1 MKSSIELSIL
11 KTIDISLNLHFLL
24 RKELLFMNKTLSK
37 EQVDDQ
43 RFAFAIK
50 ACHMM
55 GYDAEKAA
63 DLLEA
68 DVLQIRAVY
77 DLIEKGYVDF
87 DSK

>member
-1 MKSSIELSIL
+1 
-11 KTIDISLNLHFLL
+11 
-24 RKELLFMNKTLSK
+24 MNKALSK
-37 EQVDDQ
+37 EQIDDQ

>member
-1 MKSSIELSIL
+1 
-11 KTIDISLNLHFLL
+11 
-24 RKELLFMNKTLSK
+24 MNKTLSK

-43 RFAFAIK
+43 RFAFAVK

-55 GYDAEKAA
+55 GYCAEKAA

-68 DVLQIRAVY
+68 DVLQVRVIYAM
-77 DLIEKGYVDF
+77 IENGYIDF

>member
-1 MKSSIELSIL
+1 
-11 KTIDISLNLHFLL
+11 
-24 RKELLFMNKTLSK
+24 MNKTLSK

-87 DSK
+87 NSK

>member
-1 MKSSIELSIL
+1 
-11 KTIDISLNLHFLL
+11 
-24 RKELLFMNKTLSK
+24 MNKTLSK

-43 RFAFAIK
+43 RFAFAVK

-68 DVLQIRAVY
+68 DVLQIRVIY
-77 DLIEKGYVDF
+77 SMIENG
-87 DSK
+87 

>member
-1 MKSSIELSIL
+1 MTKI
-11 KTIDISLNLHFLL
+11 
-24 RKELLFMNKTLSK
+24 LSK

-68 DVLQIRAVY
+68 DVLQVRVIYAM
-77 DLIEKGYVDF
+77 IENGYIDF

>member
-1 MKSSIELSIL
+1 
-11 KTIDISLNLHFLL
+11 
-24 RKELLFMNKTLSK
+24 MNKTLSK
-37 EQVDDQ
+37 EQIDDQ

-68 DVLQIRAVY
+68 DVLQIRAIYVM
-77 DLIEKGYVDF
+77 IENNFIDV

>member
-1 MKSSIELSIL
+1 
-11 KTIDISLNLHFLL
+11 
-24 RKELLFMNKTLSK
+24 MNKTLSK

>member
-1 MKSSIELSIL
+1 
-11 KTIDISLNLHFLL
+11 
-24 RKELLFMNKTLSK
+24 MNKTLSK

-68 DVLQIRAVY
+68 DVLQIRVIY
-77 DLIEKGYVDF
+77 SMIENGYVDF

>member
-1 MKSSIELSIL
+1 
-11 KTIDISLNLHFLL
+11 
-24 RKELLFMNKTLSK
+24 MNKTLSK
-37 EQVDDQ
+37 EQVDNQ

-68 DVLQIRAVY
+68 DVLQIRAIYVM
-77 DLIEKGYVDF
+77 IENNFIDF
-87 DSK
+87 GSK

>member
-1 MKSSIELSIL
+1 
-11 KTIDISLNLHFLL
+11 
-24 RKELLFMNKTLSK
+24 MNKTLSK

-43 RFAFAIK
+43 RFAFAVK

-55 GYDAEKAA
+55 GYGAEKAA

-68 DVLQIRAVY
+68 DVMQIRAIY
-77 DLIEKGYVDF
+77 AMIENGYVDF

>member
-1 MKSSIELSIL
+1 MRSSIELSML
-11 KTIDISLNLHFLL
+11 KRIDISLNLHTLL

-68 DVLQIRAVY
+68 DVLQIRAIYVM
-77 DLIEKGYVDF
+77 IENNFIDF

>member
-1 MKSSIELSIL
+1 
-11 KTIDISLNLHFLL
+11 
-24 RKELLFMNKTLSK
+24 MNKTLSK
-37 EQVDDQ
+37 EQIDDQ

-87 DSK
+87 NSK

>member
-1 MKSSIELSIL
+1 
-11 KTIDISLNLHFLL
+11 
-24 RKELLFMNKTLSK
+24 MNKALSK

-68 DVLQIRAVY
+68 DVLQIRAIY
-77 DLIEKGYVDF
+77 DMIENGYVDF

>member
-1 MKSSIELSIL
+1 
-11 KTIDISLNLHFLL
+11 
-24 RKELLFMNKTLSK
+24 MNKTLSK

-50 ACHMM
+50 ACYMM

-68 DVLQIRAVY
+68 DVLQIRAIY
-77 DLIEKGYVDF
+77 TLIENNLIDF
-87 DSK
+87 NSK

>member
-1 MKSSIELSIL
+1 MRSSIELSIL
-11 KTIDISLNLHFLL
+11 KRIDISLNLHTLL

-68 DVLQIRAVY
+68 DVLQIRAIY
-77 DLIEKGYVDF
+77 TLIENNLIDF
-87 DSK
+87 NSK

>member
-1 MKSSIELSIL
+1 
-11 KTIDISLNLHFLL
+11 
-24 RKELLFMNKTLSK
+24 MNKTLSK
-37 EQVDDQ
+37 EQIDDQ

-68 DVLQIRAVY
+68 DVLQIRAIYVM
-77 DLIEKGYVDF
+77 IENNFIDF

>member
-1 MKSSIELSIL
+1 MRSSIELSIT
-11 KTIDISLNLHFLL
+11 KRIDISLNLHTLL

-68 DVLQIRAVY
+68 DVMQIRAIY
-77 DLIEKGYVDF
+77 TMIDNDLIDF

>member
-1 MKSSIELSIL
+1 ML
-11 KTIDISLNLHFLL
+11 KRIDISLNLHTLL

-68 DVLQIRAVY
+68 DVLQIRAIYVMIENN
-77 DLIEKGYVDF
+77 LIDF

>member
-1 MKSSIELSIL
+1 MRSSIELSIL
-11 KTIDISLNLHFLL
+11 KRIDISLNLHTLL

-68 DVLQIRAVY
+68 DVLQIRAIYVM
-77 DLIEKGYVDF
+77 IENGYIDF

>member
-1 MKSSIELSIL
+1 
-11 KTIDISLNLHFLL
+11 
-24 RKELLFMNKTLSK
+24 MNKILSK

-68 DVLQIRAVY
+68 DVLQIRAIY
-77 DLIEKGYVDF
+77 TLIENNLIDF
-87 DSK
+87 GSK

>member
-1 MKSSIELSIL
+1 
-11 KTIDISLNLHFLL
+11 
-24 RKELLFMNKTLSK
+24 MNKTLSK
-37 EQVDDQ
+37 EQIDDQ

-77 DLIEKGYVDF
+77 DLIEKGYIDF
-87 DSK
+87 NSK

>member
-1 MKSSIELSIL
+1 MRLNIGLSII
-11 KTIDISLNLHFLL
+11 KRIDISLNLHTLL

-68 DVLQIRAVY
+68 DVLQIRAIY
-77 DLIEKGYVDF
+77 TLIENNLIDF
-87 DSK
+87 NSK

>member
-1 MKSSIELSIL
+1 
-11 KTIDISLNLHFLL
+11 
-24 RKELLFMNKTLSK
+24 MNKALSK

-68 DVLQIRAVY
+68 DVLQIRAIYVM
-77 DLIEKGYVDF
+77 IENNFIDF
-87 DSK
+87 GSK

>member
-1 MKSSIELSIL
+1 
-11 KTIDISLNLHFLL
+11 
-24 RKELLFMNKTLSK
+24 MNKTLSK

-63 DLLEA
+63 AVLDA
-68 DVLQIRAVY
+68 DVLQIKSIY
-77 DLIEKGYVDF
+77 TLIENNVIDF
-87 DSK
+87 NSK